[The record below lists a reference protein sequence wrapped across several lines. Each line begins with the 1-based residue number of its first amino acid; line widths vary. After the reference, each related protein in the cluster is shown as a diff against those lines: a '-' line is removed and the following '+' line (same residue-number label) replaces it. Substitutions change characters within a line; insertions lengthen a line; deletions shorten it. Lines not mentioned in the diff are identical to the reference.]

1 MITGAKKENSNC
13 INLIYIISL
22 VFVLYVLKPV
32 VVPII
37 IAIILS
43 VSVFPFV
50 NFLER
55 KLHFNRIISAASA
68 VFLLSLLV
76 FAIITFIGF
85 QLSDILEKGQLYAIK
100 LSEVYNT
107 LAGNFEKYLGI
118 SKNELSLKKINLG
131 DTLKDNFSSVIN
143 FLSLSGSFFADVVLI
158 PLYMFFLLIYRKFF
172 KSFIYRAFSKD
183 GNTLKA
189 KAILSKLYEVQQNY
203 LIGLFLVMGIV
214 GILNS
219 IGLLLL
225 GIDNA
230 IFFGFL
236 AALLLLIPYI
246 GIIIGSLLP
255 ALVALATKDS
265 LWYPVGVIAIFAFI
279 QFIEGNFITPK
290 ITGSKVSINVFVA
303 ILSII
308 LFSMLWGTAGMIVA
322 LPVIASLKVIFDA
335 TPELKHY
342 GFLIGEPL
350 DEHLRSNARVRLKIW
365 KKIRAEKQIKRYIKF

>member
-1 MITGAKKENSNC
+1 MITSAKKENSNAL
-13 INLIYIISL
+13 NLIYIISL

-50 NFLER
+50 NLLE
-55 KLHFNRIISAASA
+55 KKFHFNRVVSAIFA
-68 VFLLSLLV
+68 VFLLSFLV
-76 FAIITFIGF
+76 FLLITFIGF
-85 QLSDILEKGQLYAIK
+85 QLSDILEKGELYATK
-100 LSEVYNT
+100 LSEVYNK

-131 DTLKDNFSSVIN
+131 DTLKDNFSSVIG
-143 FLSLSGSFFADVVLI
+143 FLSLSGSFFTDVVLI
-158 PLYMFFLLIYRKFF
+158 PLYIFFFLIYRKFF

-189 KAILSKLYEVQQNY
+189 KEVLFKLYEVQQNY
-203 LIGLFLVMGIV
+203 LLGLFTVMGIV

-265 LWYPVGVIAIFAFI
+265 LLYPLGVIAIFGFI

-290 ITGSKVSINVFVA
+290 ITGSKVSINAFVA

-308 LFSMLWGTAGMIVA
+308 LFSMLWGTAGMIIA

-335 TPELKHY
+335 NPALKHY

-350 DEHLRSNARVRLKIW
+350 DEHLRSDARIRLKIW
-365 KKIRAEKQIKRYIKF
+365 KEIRKEKQRKRYIKF

>member
-1 MITGAKKENSNC
+1 MITTAKNENSYAQ
-13 INLIYIISL
+13 NLVFIISL

-50 NFLER
+50 SYLER
-55 KLHFNRIISAASA
+55 KWHFNRVVSAIFAI
-68 VFLLSLLV
+68 VLLSLMV
-76 FAIITFIGF
+76 FSLLTFIGF
-85 QLSDILEKGQLYAIK
+85 QISDIMDKGGTYADKLSD
-100 LSEVYNT
+100 VYNS
-107 LAGNFEKYLGI
+107 LATKAESTFGI
-118 SKNELSLKKINLG
+118 DQRELSLKKINLG
-131 DTLKDNFSSVIN
+131 ETLKENSSNIIEFVTM
-143 FLSLSGSFFADVVLI
+143 SGSIFTDVVLI
-158 PLYMFFLLIYRKFF
+158 PLYIFFFLIYRKFF

-183 GNTLKA
+183 GNTLRA
-189 KAILSKLYEVQQNY
+189 KTILGKLYHVQQNY
-203 LIGLFLVMGIV
+203 LIGLFTVMGIV

-219 IGLLLL
+219 IGLLIL

-255 ALVALATKDS
+255 AIVALATKDS
-265 LWYPVGVIAIFAFI
+265 LLYPIMVIAIFGFI
-279 QFIEGNFITPK
+279 QFLEGNFITPK
-290 ITGSKVSINVFVA
+290 VTGSKVSINAFVA

-308 LFSMLWGTAGMIVA
+308 LFSMLWGIAGMIVA
-322 LPVIASLKVIFDA
+322 LPVVASLKVIFD
-335 TPELKHY
+335 TIPELKPY

-350 DEHLRSNARVRLKIW
+350 DEHLRSNARIRLKIW
-365 KKIRAEKQIKRYIKF
+365 KKMRKEKSKIID

>member
-1 MITGAKKENSNC
+1 MISSAKNENSHTQ
-13 INLIYIISL
+13 NLLFIIGL

-50 NFLER
+50 SYLER
-55 KLHFNRIISAASA
+55 KWHFNRVVSAIFAI
-68 VFLLSLLV
+68 VLLSLLV
-76 FAIITFIGF
+76 FSLLTFIGF
-85 QLSDILEKGQLYAIK
+85 QISDILEKGDSYAKK
-100 LSEVYNT
+100 LSDVYNT
-107 LAGNFEKYLGI
+107 LASDFETHLGI
-118 SKNELSLKKINLG
+118 DKNELSLKKINLG
-131 DTLKDNFSSVIN
+131 ETLKENSASIIEFVTV
-143 FLSLSGSFFADVVLI
+143 SGSIFADVVLI
-158 PLYMFFLLIYRKFF
+158 PLYIFFFLIYRKFF

-189 KAILSKLYEVQQNY
+189 KTILRKLYDVQQNY
-203 LIGLFLVMGIV
+203 LIGLFTVMGIV

-219 IGLLLL
+219 IGLLIL

-255 ALVALATKDS
+255 AIVALATKDS
-265 LWYPVGVIAIFAFI
+265 LLYPVLVIAIFGFI
-279 QFIEGNFITPK
+279 QFLEGNFITPK
-290 ITGSKVSINVFVA
+290 ITGSKVSINAFVA

-308 LFSMLWGTAGMIVA
+308 LFSMLWGIAGMIVA
-322 LPVIASLKVIFDA
+322 LPVMASLKVVFD
-335 TPELKHY
+335 TIPELKPY
-342 GFLIGEPL
+342 GFVIGEPL
-350 DEHLRSNARVRLKIW
+350 DEHLRSNARIRLKIW
-365 KKIRAEKQIKRYIKF
+365 KKIRKEKSRITE

>member
-1 MITGAKKENSNC
+1 MVTTTKKENSAAL
-13 INLIYIISL
+13 NLLFIIGL

-32 VVPII
+32 IVPMI

-50 NFLER
+50 LYLER
-55 KLHFNRIISAASA
+55 RWHFNRVVSAIFAIL
-68 VFLLSLLV
+68 LLSLLV
-76 FAIITFIGF
+76 FALITFIGF
-85 QLSDILEKGQLYAIK
+85 QISDIMDKGSDYADK
-100 LSEVYNT
+100 LSQVYND
-107 LAGNFEKYLGI
+107 LATKIESTFGI
-118 SKNELSLKKINLG
+118 NKSELSLKKLNLG
-131 DTLKDNFSSVIN
+131 ETLKENSSSIFEFVTV
-143 FLSLSGSFFADVVLI
+143 SGSVFTDIILI
-158 PLYMFFLLIYRKFF
+158 PLYIFFFLIYRKFF

-189 KAILSKLYEVQQNY
+189 KTILSKLYDVQQNY
-203 LIGLFLVMGIV
+203 LVGLFMVMGIV
-214 GILNS
+214 GVLNS
-219 IGLLLL
+219 VGLLIL

-255 ALVALATKDS
+255 AIVALATKDS
-265 LWYPVGVIAIFAFI
+265 LWYPIGVIAIFVFI

-290 ITGSKVSINVFVA
+290 ITGSKVSINAFVA

-322 LPVIASLKVIFDA
+322 LPVIASLKVVFD
-335 TPELKHY
+335 TIPELKPY

-350 DEHLRSNARVRLKIW
+350 DEHLRSTARIRLKNW
-365 KKIRAEKQIKRYIKF
+365 KKIRKEKLNAN

>member
-1 MITGAKKENSNC
+1 MVTNLKKDHHPAL
-13 INLIYIISL
+13 NLLYIISL
-22 VFVLYVLKPV
+22 VFILYLLKPI
-32 VVPII
+32 VVPLI

-50 NFLER
+50 LYLER
-55 KLHFNRIISAASA
+55 KWHFNRIISAI
-68 VFLLSLLV
+68 
-76 FAIITFIGF
+76 FAILVLSVVISGVLIFIGF
-85 QLSDILEKGQLYAIK
+85 QLADIIDKGGSYAAK
-100 LSEVYNT
+100 LSELYNSLT
-107 LAGNFEKYLGI
+107 SSIENTFGLNK
-118 SKNELSLKKINLG
+118 SELSLKKLNLG
-131 DTLKDNFSSVIN
+131 ETLKENSSNILEFVTM
-143 FLSLSGSFFADVVLI
+143 SGSIFTDVILI
-158 PLYMFFLLIYRKFF
+158 PLYMFFFLIYRKFF
-172 KSFIYRAFSKD
+172 KSFFYRAFSRD

-189 KAILSKLYEVQQNY
+189 KTILSKLYDVQQNY
-203 LIGLFLVMGIV
+203 LIGLFTVMGIV

-219 IGLLLL
+219 IGLLIL

-265 LWYPVGVIAIFAFI
+265 LLYPIAVIAIFVFI

-290 ITGSKVSINVFVA
+290 ITGSKVSINAFVA

-322 LPVIASLKVIFDA
+322 LPLVASLKVVFDII
-335 TPELKHY
+335 PELKPY
-342 GFLIGEPL
+342 GFLIGVPL
-350 DEHLRSNARVRLKIW
+350 DEHLRSRARIRLKNW
-365 KKIRAEKQIKRYIKF
+365 KKLRKVG

>member
-1 MITGAKKENSNC
+1 MVTTTKKENSAAL
-13 INLIYIISL
+13 NLLFIIGL

-32 VVPII
+32 IVPMI

-50 NFLER
+50 LYLER
-55 KLHFNRIISAASA
+55 RWHFNRVVSAIFAIL
-68 VFLLSLLV
+68 LLSLLV
-76 FAIITFIGF
+76 FALITFIGF
-85 QLSDILEKGQLYAIK
+85 QISDIMDKGSDYADK
-100 LSEVYNT
+100 LSQVYND
-107 LAGNFEKYLGI
+107 LATKIESTFGI
-118 SKNELSLKKINLG
+118 NKSELSLKKLNLG
-131 DTLKDNFSSVIN
+131 ETLKENSSSIFEFVTV
-143 FLSLSGSFFADVVLI
+143 SGSVFTDIILI
-158 PLYMFFLLIYRKFF
+158 PLYIFFFLIYRKFF

-189 KAILSKLYEVQQNY
+189 KTILSKLYDVQQNY
-203 LIGLFLVMGIV
+203 LVGLFMVMGIV
-214 GILNS
+214 GVLNS
-219 IGLLLL
+219 VGLLIL

-255 ALVALATKDS
+255 AIVALATKDS
-265 LWYPVGVIAIFAFI
+265 LWYPIGVIAIFVFI

-290 ITGSKVSINVFVA
+290 ITGSKVSINAFVA

-322 LPVIASLKVIFDA
+322 LPVIASLKVVFD
-335 TPELKHY
+335 TIPELKPY

-350 DEHLRSNARVRLKIW
+350 DEHLRSTARIRLKNW
-365 KKIRAEKQIKRYIKF
+365 KKIRKEKLKVN

>member
-1 MITGAKKENSNC
+1 MVTNVKKDNHPAL
-13 INLIYIISL
+13 NLLFIISL
-22 VFVLYVLKPV
+22 VFVLYVLKPI

-50 NFLER
+50 LYLER
-55 KLHFNRIISAASA
+55 KWHFNRIASA
-68 VFLLSLLV
+68 IFAILLLSLVV
-76 FAIITFIGF
+76 FALITFIGF
-85 QLSDILEKGQLYAIK
+85 QISDIMDKGGDYADK
-100 LSEVYNT
+100 LSEVYNS
-107 LAGNFEKYLGI
+107 LATWVESTFGMNK
-118 SKNELSLKKINLG
+118 SELSLKKLNLG
-131 DTLKDNFSSVIN
+131 ETLKENYASIIEFVTV
-143 FLSLSGSFFADVVLI
+143 SGSIFTDVILI
-158 PLYMFFLLIYRKFF
+158 PLYIFFFLIYRKFF
-172 KSFIYRAFSKD
+172 KSFFYKAFSKD
-183 GNTLKA
+183 GNILRA
-189 KAILSKLYEVQQNY
+189 KTILSKLYDVQQNY
-203 LIGLFLVMGIV
+203 LVGLFMVMGIV

-219 IGLLLL
+219 IGLLIL

-255 ALVALATKDS
+255 AIVALATKDS
-265 LWYPVGVIAIFAFI
+265 LWYPIGVIAIFVFI

-290 ITGSKVSINVFVA
+290 ITGSKVSINAFVA

-322 LPVIASLKVIFDA
+322 LPVTASLKVVFD
-335 TPELKHY
+335 TIPELKPY

-350 DEHLRSNARVRLKIW
+350 DEHLRSTARLRLKNW
-365 KKIRAEKQIKRYIKF
+365 KKIRKEKSNPN